1 MKNFSFKK
9 VLAVTLAAA
18 TALTFAPVSTLG
30 LTGVVEA
37 QAATTVK
44 AGDELAVTLKSV
56 KTSASTADSA
66 EYYLA
71 VPDGVK
77 GDQNV
82 TIATSDAAVANVA
95 VGAKATVLGTMSQ
108 TVTWDDLHTAEGII
122 KVTAKKGIVDTAD
135 KTAKITVSYTDA
147 NKFTQTITLNVTV
160 TPLSPKAQNIKY
172 DGTNTVADKGNVTLH
187 LGTTLNTLA
196 LGNNGDDNPVALADS
211 DAVTSDDSTVVD
223 CTGNTLALKKVGKA
237 TITVK
242 DKVTPTANTY
252 TFTVN
257 VVADSTFTI
266 TDATGTA
273 KTIADAATY
282 TVGSPLKTITLT
294 KSNPSAAIGAVLS
307 GALDG
312 EKIKYEEL
320 DSAGIAATNQITVSG
335 DTVTAKDTA
344 TADNYFVKVSVGNK
358 AAFVKVVVSTKD
370 YASLSTTADGTKVEA
385 AATNATPTAVA
396 TGSLTL
402 STSNKKSAN
411 LAIKSNDT
419 DNAFTVESTNPSVA
433 TAEKS
438 GNNVV
443 ITAKAAGTTTVTI
456 KNDGNSDLTGTATI
470 TLTVKVQTAD
480 VQNNNASSDVFGG
493 VVTELKVTDNHEYNL
508 LNSDAK
514 FRSNGNWYTASQ
526 LTWSLQQSPN
536 VTPGNMTLTSY
547 AGAIT
552 ASGAGQLK
560 VKTANAERFAE
571 DVNGKYIVGVYT
583 GGGTNI
589 LVYSEPITVTA
600 PANAV
605 ETRTYS
611 LGTKSKTSSEVG
623 ANAEVSKDLV
633 DSVPFTG
640 TNYKFLDAS
649 KGHVTPGTYHGR
661 NFDLVVEA
669 GSGTNGIAKGSKLVS
684 KGVVEDGTYYEKFY
698 VPYYDD
704 TENPATKFVAELTVT
719 VAVNS
724 KSASIKVMD
733 GDFQLDGSSENPD
746 NSKVITLDLV
756 SNKTYDLA
764 SHIVASKAG
773 TTYKYDRTTEVV
785 SVKDGIVTAEK
796 AGTASVKITPNYN
809 GVDGTPVY
817 VYFRVN
823 ANPDADITV
832 KGADGE
838 EATPLTT
845 REYFSKKF
853 DSEKELA
860 AAQVGYVQI
869 ELTGNETKD
878 VTEKLSASTTG
889 KGQFS
894 FTLPKNI
901 AGVTVDEKTG
911 EITLDYDKVVKNFHY
926 DDKLV
931 FPVMVTTSE
940 VTGSSALTYRY
951 IYVVVDYTDVTI
963 NGLEKSYNVGTSV
976 RATLPDSW
984 LDLTPDGKRIISNGT
999 VYRVTPLGKD
1009 DDLEDKNLYTD
1020 DDTTAFVFDGE
1031 HVRYATVSGKTMHVL
1046 VEAYSPDKKLGR
1058 TYRVVEIK
1066 SVQGKKNYVTKI
1078 ESTDGKVLYDASTA
1092 ANTGA
1097 AIALNIDQVTTVK
1110 VSVAYTP
1117 DASLNPKDD
1126 PAFTIDKAGTDG
1138 FTNNTVN
1145 VFVAATENPK
1155 TYEVTLTPSMKGTQ
1169 VVTIYPTEDRLSTT
1183 DYSLVDYDHL
1193 NLAVKN
1199 IADESI
1205 VTNDNPAKVTGV
1217 KVKNKKGAKV
1227 TVTFNEDNTKETMR
1241 YYVQK
1246 KIGKK
1251 TSGKSVGST
1260 KTTLSVAKGKTVKVR
1275 VKAYYYDESGKKHVG
1290 KYSSWKTLK
1299 TDKK

>member
-1 MKNFSFKK
+1 MELHGFRK

-56 KTSASTADSA
+56 KTSAGTADSA

-82 TIATSDAAVANVA
+82 TIETSDAAVANVA
-95 VGAKATVLGTMSQ
+95 VGTKTTATGTLSQ

-122 KVTAKKGIVDTAD
+122 KVTAEKGIVATAD

-147 NKFTQTITLNVTV
+147 RSFTQTITLNVTV

-187 LGTTLNTLA
+187 LGTTLGALA
-196 LGNNGDDNPVALADS
+196 LGKNGDDQAVSLAGSNP
-211 DAVTSDDSTVVD
+211 VTSDDNNVVD
-223 CTGNTLALKKVGKA
+223 CTSGTLVLKKVGKA

-242 DKVTPTANTY
+242 DSAANTY

-266 TDATGTA
+266 TDAKGTA
-273 KTIADAATY
+273 KTIADNAATY
-282 TVGSPLKTITLT
+282 TAASPLKTITLT

-320 DSAGIAATNQITVSG
+320 DDAGTTPTNQITVSG

-344 TADNYFVKVSVGNK
+344 TAGDYRVKVSVGNK
-358 AAFVKVVVSTKD
+358 AAFVKVVVSTTD

-385 AATNATPTAVA
+385 AATSATQNAAA

-402 STSNKKSAN
+402 STSNKKSAK
-411 LAIKSNDT
+411 LAIASNDT
-419 DNAFTVESTNPSVA
+419 DNAFTVDSADPSVA

-443 ITAKAAGTTTVTI
+443 ITAKAAGKTTVTI

-470 TLTVKVQTAD
+470 TLTVKVQTED
-480 VQNNNASSDVFGG
+480 VQNNNTSSDVFGG
-493 VVTELKVTDNHEYNL
+493 VVKELKVTDNHEYNL

-514 FRSNGNWYTASQ
+514 FRFNGNWYTASQ

-571 DVNGKYIVGVYT
+571 DVDGKYIVGVYT

-649 KGHVTPGTYHGR
+649 KGHVTPGTYNGR

-704 TENPATKFVAELTVT
+704 TEHPATKFVAELTVT

-845 REYFSKKF
+845 REYFSKEFK
-853 DSEKELA
+853 SERQLA

-911 EITLDYDKVVKNFHY
+911 EITLDYDKVVKNFGY
-926 DDKLV
+926 GNTLV

-976 RATLPDSW
+976 RATRSGSW

-999 VYRVTPLGKD
+999 YYRVTPLGKD

-1046 VEAYSPDKKLGR
+1046 VEAYSPDKKLGK

-1126 PAFTIDKAGTDG
+1126 PAFRINEAGTDG

-1183 DYSLVDYDHL
+1183 DYSLVDYDYL